1 MECASCHALIDPPGF
16 ALENFDVIG
25 GWREYYRVSNWTAGV
40 KEVPGQLYLQGHD
53 VDATGETADGQKF
66 QNIDEFKQ
74 LLLKDKDQI
83 ARALCERLVT
93 YATGGAPEPA
103 DKPEI
108 EAIVART
115 RGKNYGLRTLVH
127 EIIQSKMFQNK

>member
-1 MECASCHALIDPPGF
+1 M
-16 ALENFDVIG
+16 IG
-25 GWREYYRVSNWTAGV
+25 GWREYYRLSNWVAGA
-40 KEVPGQLYLQGHD
+40 KEVPGKLYLQGPN
-53 VDATGETADGQKF
+53 VDATGETADGQKCR
-66 QNIDEFKQ
+66 NIDEFKQ
-74 LLLKDKDQI
+74 LLLKDKDPI

-115 RGKNYGLRTLVH
+115 RAKNYGLRTLVH
-127 EIIQSKMFQNK
+127 EIIQSTMFQNK